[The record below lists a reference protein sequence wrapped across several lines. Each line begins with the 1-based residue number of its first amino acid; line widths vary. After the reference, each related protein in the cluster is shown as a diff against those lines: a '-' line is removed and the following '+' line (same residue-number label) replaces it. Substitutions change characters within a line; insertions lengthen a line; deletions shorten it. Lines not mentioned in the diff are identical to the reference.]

1 MNEYLSFRRFITPTM
16 IQIIFWIG
24 IAGIVLASLMM
35 IVRGLDAPYG
45 GGSLL
50 LMGLLYL
57 VFGSLFW
64 RIWCELL
71 LIIFR
76 IYDELH
82 LMRTGRSSDAMTP
95 PTA

>member
-24 IAGIVLASLMM
+24 IAGIVLVSLLMM
-35 IVRGLDAPYG
+35 VRGLDAPYG
-45 GGSLL
+45 GGALL

-82 LMRTGRSSDAMTP
+82 LMRTGRSTEAYAP
-95 PTA
+95 PTT